1 MKNRDYTDL
10 RNKTIFDFCTD
21 KKVLEDIAI
30 FTDKDM
36 YLELS
41 SSCKNVRW
49 KHILVFAEYS
59 GNKELEDAVK
69 HEFAEEIR
77 ALFNE

>member
-1 MKNRDYTDL
+1 MKSKDYTNL

-30 FTDKDM
+30 FADKEE
-36 YLELS
+36 YLKLS
-41 SSCKNVRW
+41 ESCKDVRW
-49 KHILVFAEYS
+49 ENLLDFAEHS
-59 GNKELEDAVK
+59 GNKELEKAVK
-69 HEFAEEIR
+69 DEFAKEIN

>member
-30 FTDKDM
+30 FADKEE
-36 YLELS
+36 YLKLS
-41 SSCKNVRW
+41 ESCKGVRW
-49 KHILVFAEYS
+49 KNMLIFAEYS
-59 GNKELEDAVK
+59 GNKELEDAVRK
-69 HEFAEEIR
+69 EFAEEIR

>member
-30 FTDKDM
+30 FADKEE
-36 YLELS
+36 YLKLS
-41 SSCKNVRW
+41 ESCKDVHWINM
-49 KHILVFAEYS
+49 LDFAEYS
-59 GNKELEDAVK
+59 GNKELEDAVRK
-69 HEFAEEIR
+69 EFAEEIR